1 MTTYIIRRLILG
13 ILVLIVLT
21 IVIFIL
27 LHLLPGDPLI
37 TYLGTDFT
45 SFTLEQ
51 LDELRHK
58 YGLDKPLP
66 VQYFDWMSGV
76 FRGDLGYSLIYKKS
90 VSSIVAQAL
99 PVTLNLGI
107 YAMFVSA
114 TLGITFGTICAIKRG
129 KWADSLLSVF
139 ANTGITLPNF
149 WIGILLIYLLSLKLD
164 LLPTYGYTSPFD
176 DLWLHFRMAIM
187 PVFCL
192 ATFGVAGLTRQTRSS
207 MLEVTRQDYVRTAW
221 AKGLRER
228 VIVVRHI
235 IKNGLIPVI
244 TTIGMQ
250 VRFMIGGSVL
260 VETVFNIPGLGRM
273 LKDGAMQMDYQVV
286 QGGVVIIG
294 AVIILTNI
302 MVDILYGW
310 IDPRIRYN

>member
-1 MTTYIIRRLILG
+1 
-13 ILVLIVLT
+13 
-21 IVIFIL
+21 
-27 LHLLPGDPLI
+27 
-37 TYLGTDFT
+37 
-45 SFTLEQ
+45 
-51 LDELRHK
+51 
-58 YGLDKPLP
+58 
-66 VQYFDWMSGV
+66 
-76 FRGDLGYSLIYKKS
+76 
-90 VSSIVAQAL
+90 
-99 PVTLNLGI
+99 
-107 YAMFVSA
+107 
-114 TLGITFGTICAIKRG
+114 
-129 KWADSLLSVF
+129 
-139 ANTGITLPNF
+139 
-149 WIGILLIYLLSLKLD
+149 
-164 LLPTYGYTSPFD
+164 
-176 DLWLHFRMAIM
+176 M